1 MSKMQATLTGQP
13 VRRVEDARF
22 LTGQGTFTDDLR
34 GPEDVTLRVV
44 RADVPH
50 AQLHRIDTAA
60 AAAMPGVLAV
70 FTASDLRASGIAEI
84 ASLNRGEPF
93 GFLDRFGEP
102 LPDGSQYALAEDKI
116 RYVGEALACVVAE
129 NDAVARDAAEAVVI
143 EYEPLAPVMYY
154 DQALAPA
161 PETVIWDDVGS
172 NVSFEWDLGDESHVE
187 RLFADAGR
195 VVKSDVV
202 NNRVVIAFMEPRAA
216 RAELLGGRLVLT
228 AGSQGAPG
236 LQQALLGIFGGEMQ
250 LRVVT
255 PDTGGGFGARGGV
268 YPEYVHLLYATQLL
282 GRPVA
287 WAEDRS
293 EAFLTDMQ
301 SRDHLLRTQLAFAQ
315 DGALAG
321 LRVEADWRHGAYV
334 PARTFTVMTQYLP
347 PTLGGVYRVNDLHLR
362 LRGVF
367 SNTTPQAAYRG
378 IGRVEA
384 TYLIEDAMDVAAREL
399 GIDRIELRRRNLVSA
414 DEMPRRAA
422 GGAEYHSGEFA
433 DNLNRALTIADW
445 YGFEA
450 RREQSETAGK
460 LRGIGLAMFIENDG
474 GNPIEFAS
482 LSASAD
488 GRFELLAGT
497 QDFGMGHQT
506 VFAQVLADRLGV
518 PMDAIRVLEGDT
530 DIIPRGSGTHGSR
543 SARIGGGAVVAAV
556 ELWKARGRELASLML
571 QAAEEDISYDPTRAA
586 FLVRDTERVVAVA
599 ALAEFAAQ
607 RDEALR
613 ADAEFQVERP
623 AHSNGVQVCELE
635 IDPQTGGIEL
645 INHVLV
651 LDAGVIL
658 NPMIV
663 EGQMHGGLAQGLGQ
677 AWLERV
683 VYDGDSGQTLSGSF
697 MDYAIP
703 RADDLPTFDTATNEV
718 REVDNPLGVK
728 GAGEGPTTGAPAAFM
743 NAVNH
748 AVVDAGGAR
757 VAMPA
762 TSERVWRA
770 LDGQQFGP
778 DA

>member
-1 MSKMQATLTGQP
+1 MSTTQATLTGQP

-22 LTGQGTFTDDLR
+22 LTGRGNFTDDLR
-34 GPEDVTLRVV
+34 GPEHLTLRVL
-44 RADVPH
+44 RAEVPH
-50 AQLHRIDTAA
+50 ARLRAIDTAT
-60 AAAMPGVLAV
+60 AAAMPGVVAV
-70 FTASDLRASGIAEI
+70 FTASDLRAAGIAEI
-84 ASLNRGEPF
+84 PSLTRGEPF
-93 GFLDRFGEP
+93 GFLDRFGQQ
-102 LPDGSQYALAEDKI
+102 LPDGSQYALAEDKV
-116 RYVGEALACVVAE
+116 RYLGEGLACVVAE
-129 NDAVARDAAEAVVI
+129 NAAAARDAAEAIIVD
-143 EYEPLAPVMYY
+143 YEPLAPVMLYP
-154 DQALAPA
+154 QVLAPQ
-161 PETVIWDDVGS
+161 PEAVIWDEVGS
-172 NVSFEWDLGDESHVE
+172 NVSFEWDLGDESRVAGI
-187 RLFADAGR
+187 FADARR
-195 VVKSDVV
+195 VVKSEVV

-216 RAELLGGRLVLT
+216 MAELHEGRLTLT

-236 LQQALLGIFGGEMQ
+236 LQQALLGIFGDGIQ

-268 YPEYVHLLYATQLL
+268 YPEYVHLLYAAQLL

-301 SRDHLLRTQLAFAQ
+301 SRDHHLRTQLAFAD
-315 DGALAG
+315 DGTLSG

-362 LRGVF
+362 LRGLF
-367 SNTTPQAAYRG
+367 SNTTPQSAYRG
-378 IGRVEA
+378 VGRVEA

-399 GIDRIELRRRNLVSA
+399 GIDRIELRRRNLVLA
-414 DEMPRRAA
+414 TDMPWCAA

-433 DNLNRALTIADW
+433 ENLNRALTMADW
-445 YGFEA
+445 TGFEA
-450 RREQSETAGK
+450 RRERSETSGK

-482 LSASAD
+482 LNATAD

-518 PMDAIRVLEGDT
+518 PMDAIEVIEGDT
-530 DIIPRGSGTHGSR
+530 DRIPRGSGSHGSR
-543 SARIGGGAVVAAV
+543 SARIGGGAVIAAAD
-556 ELWKARGRELASLML
+556 LWVARGRELAGLML
-571 QAAEEDISYDPTRAA
+571 QAAEEEIAYDVSRAA
-586 FLVRDTERVVAVA
+586 FVVGGTERVVTVA

-613 ADAEFQVERP
+613 ADAQFQVERP
-623 AHSNGVQVCELE
+623 AHSNGVQVCEVE
-635 IDPQTGGIEL
+635 IDPQTGSIEL
-645 INHVLV
+645 LNHVLV
-651 LDAGVIL
+651 LDAGVVL
-658 NPMIV
+658 NPLIV

-703 RADDLPTFDTATNEV
+703 RADDLPPFVTATNEV

-748 AVVDAGGAR
+748 AVVDAGGVR
-757 VAMPA
+757 VVMPA

-770 LDGQQFGP
+770 LDGQRVGF